1 MCLSQWPRSLRR
13 GSAAVRLLEFWIR
26 IPSGAWTSFS
36 RERCLLSG
44 WGLCLGLITRPQE
57 FYPLYCVR
65 VWSWSLDNEEAMAHW
80 ELLRQGK
87 TNYSYVA
94 HSLHPTFTVLTSHL
108 TFRTFI
114 IAHLMIR
121 HSTVHS
127 QTTHTISY
135 FFSSVEYSS
144 YRQRS
149 LNN

>member
-1 MCLSQWPRSLRR
+1 
-13 GSAAVRLLEFWIR
+13 
-26 IPSGAWTSFS
+26 
-36 RERCLLSG
+36 
-44 WGLCLGLITRPQE
+44 
-57 FYPLYCVR
+57 
-65 VWSWSLDNEEAMAHW
+65 MAHW

-108 TFRTFI
+108 TVRTFI

-121 HSTVHS
+121 HNTAYS
-127 QTTHTISY
+127 QTTQNISY
-135 FFSSVEYSS
+135 LFSSVQYSS